1 METISLSA
9 QPRKII
15 GKKVKKLRT
24 EGFIPAVLYGRNFN
38 NQNLSIRKNEF
49 EQVFHKAGTS
59 SLVDLQIDNEE
70 PIKILFHEPSLHPV
84 TGNILHV
91 DFYKVKMTEKI
102 TTEIPLKFIGESAA
116 VNDLDGNLI
125 TSKDH
130 LEVECLPKDLV
141 PEIEVNISKLKTF
154 DDTITIQDIS
164 IPEGIEILAEAEEII
179 ASVTPPR
186 SEEELEAELA
196 EPAAEEEKEQIEKI
210 EAEAEKEE
218 KEGETAEVAEN
229 EKKVEE
235 K

>member
-1 METISLSA
+1 METILLGA
-9 QPRKII
+9 QSRKII
-15 GKKVKKLRT
+15 GKKVKKIRT
-24 EGFIPAVLYGRNFN
+24 EGFVPAILYGRDFN
-38 NQNLSIRKNEF
+38 NQNLSIKKNEF
-49 EQVFHKAGTS
+49 ERVFHKAGTS
-59 SLVDLQIDNEE
+59 SLVDLKIDNEDS
-70 PIKILFHEPSLHPV
+70 IKILLHEPTLHPV
-84 TGNILHV
+84 TGEILHV

-125 TSKDH
+125 TAKDH

-164 IPEGIEILAEAEEII
+164 IPEGIEVLAEAEEII

-218 KEGETAEVAEN
+218 KESETEEAAEN
-229 EKKVEE
+229 EKKAEE